1 MTSLGS
7 GPAATNK
14 RHSTTD
20 KMHFPRTSLQPITTL
35 GKSEFGEVFL
45 AKAQGLE
52 EGVAET
58 LVLVKSLQSRDEQ
71 QQLDFR
77 REFEMFGKLNHAN
90 VVRLLGLCREAEP
103 HYMVLEYVDLGDLKQ
118 FLRISQS
125 KDEKLKS
132 QPLSTKQ
139 KVALCTQVALGM
151 EHLSNNRFVHK
162 DLATRNCLVSAQRQV
177 KVSALGLSK
186 DVYNSEYYHF
196 RQAWVPLRWMSPE
209 AILEGDFSTK
219 SDVWAF
225 GVLMWEVFTHGE
237 MPHSGQADDEV
248 LADLQ
253 AGKARLPQPEGCPS
267 KLYRLMQ
274 RCWALSPKDRP
285 SFSEIA
291 NTLGDN
297 PADNKP

>member
-1 MTSLGS
+1 
-7 GPAATNK
+7 
-14 RHSTTD
+14 
-20 KMHFPRTSLQPITTL
+20 
-35 GKSEFGEVFL
+35 
-45 AKAQGLE
+45 
-52 EGVAET
+52 
-58 LVLVKSLQSRDEQ
+58 
-71 QQLDFR
+71 
-77 REFEMFGKLNHAN
+77 MFGKLNHAN

-118 FLRISQS
+118 FLRISKN

-139 KVALCTQVALGM
+139 KVALCSQVALGM

-162 DLATRNCLVSAQRQV
+162 DLAARNCLISAQRQV

-209 AILEGDFSTK
+209 AVLEGDFSTK

-237 MPHSGQADDEV
+237 MPHGGQADDEV

-274 RCWALSPKDRP
+274 RCWALNPKDRP

-291 NTLGDN
+291 STLGDN
-297 PADNKP
+297 PADNKQ